1 MVRHSAI
8 MQHMPLPRISLTILL
23 CIAAGCAD
31 PRLPTGGPPDRTPPE
46 LVATEPAHETVS
58 FAGSTVRLEFSEYVD
73 QASFLRAVSI
83 TPAPQGRIRYRWRKR
98 RVDIRFPG
106 PLRDQT
112 TYLITLDNNL
122 RDVRGVALNSPLT
135 IAFSTGPRIDQGRI
149 VGRVVEPL
157 RGAGAAGMD
166 IYAYALPDSTA
177 PDSLPDRPDYRTQ
190 TDEEGRFVFTH
201 LREQPYFI
209 LGVQDRNRNGVADA
223 TEPYAVAPFAAI
235 YATPDTTAG
244 QLTWVVTRRD
254 TLRPAVQRVRALSHR
269 RLQVRFTE
277 AVVLNMRE
285 PESWALE
292 DSTTGRP
299 VAVDA
304 VYQSSTNPREVFLTT
319 DSLSEATYSLRPDP
333 SLTDSSGNAMLSLL
347 RYFSAR
353 AAADTLQLR
362 FRGFYPAGGSGET
375 LLFPRERP
383 MVLFNAPVPDA
394 ALATVISA
402 QDSTSQAVDVR
413 AVTEDGTAYVLEFSP
428 PLSAE
433 HAIAVHVRDGAQ
445 DSVYVQ
451 HYRRISEQELGSVSG
466 WVVGENG
473 AERLTVE
480 LYATDAATKPVA
492 TMIVDA
498 TGAFSF
504 GRLKEASYTIRAF
517 DDYNGNRRWDGGE
530 LIPFAAAETIAWS
543 AEPVSVRPRW
553 DTALSDTLFVPA
565 RDVSE

>member
-1 MVRHSAI
+1 
-8 MQHMPLPRISLTILL
+8 MQHMPLPRISLLILF

-31 PRLPTGGPPDRTPPE
+31 PRLPTGGPPDKTPPE
-46 LVATEPAHETVS
+46 LVATEPTHETVS
-58 FAGSTVRLEFSEYVD
+58 FVGSTVRLEFSEYVD

-122 RDVRGVALNSPLT
+122 RDVRGVALKSPLT

-149 VGRVVEPL
+149 VGDVLEPL

-166 IYAYALPDSTA
+166 IFAYALPDSIA
-177 PDSLPDRPDYRTQ
+177 PDSLPDSPDYRTQ

-209 LGVQDRNRNGVADA
+209 LGLQDRNRNGVADA

-235 YATPDTTAG
+235 NAAPDTTAG
-244 QLTWVVTRRD
+244 QLIWVVTRRD

-277 AVVLNMRE
+277 KVVMNMRE

-299 VAVDA
+299 VLVNA
-304 VYQSSTNPREVFLTT
+304 VYQLPTNPREVFLAT
-319 DSLSEATYSLRPDP
+319 DSLSEGSYGLRPDS
-333 SLTDSSGNAMLSLL
+333 SLTDSSGNAVLSVVH
-347 RYFSAR
+347 YFGAR
-353 AAADTLQLR
+353 AVADTMRLR
-362 FRGFYPAGGSGET
+362 FIGFYPEEGSGET

-383 MVLFNAPVPDA
+383 MVLFNAPVPGA
-394 ALATVISA
+394 ALATIIKA

-413 AVTEDGTAYVLEFSP
+413 AATEDGTTYVLEFSP

-433 HAIAVHVRDGAQ
+433 YAISVHVDAGAQ
-445 DSVYVQ
+445 DSVYVH

-466 WVVGENG
+466 WVVGEEG
-473 AERLTVE
+473 AERLMVE
-480 LYATDAATKPVA
+480 LYAADAVTKPVA
-492 TMIVDA
+492 TMIVDS

-504 GRLKEASYTIRAF
+504 ARLKEASYTIRAY
-517 DDYNGNRRWDGGE
+517 DDHNGNRRWDGGD
-530 LIPFAAAETIAWS
+530 LLPFAAAETIAWS
-543 AEPVSVRPRW
+543 AKPVSVRPRW

-565 RDVSE
+565 RDVAE